1 MSAAALP
8 VRLPLAGEIALM
20 GRFMDDHG
28 DPSEWS
34 QDTAL
39 EYAAAVATLRAEEI
53 NSWTRVAR

>member
-1 MSAAALP
+1 MSAETLP

-34 QDTAL
+34 CTTAL
-39 EYAAAVATLRAEEI
+39 QYAAAVAQLRAEEI
-53 NSWTRVAR
+53 NSWKGAAR